1 MISFGN
7 EIRSA
12 VSALFENAPA
22 VLVEV
27 RFPGCGTSPD
37 WYLCDEQEQLDK
49 ILDRLAAGAELHLS
63 NVQDLKN
70 QLAAERQKEAQTA
83 APQTPNAALANATT
97 ARAP

>member
-27 RFPGCGTSPD
+27 RFPGCGTSPE
-37 WYLCDEQEQLDK
+37 WYLCEDEEQLDQ
-49 ILDRLAAGAELHLS
+49 IVDRLARGAEVHLS
-63 NVQDLKN
+63 DVQDLKN
-70 QLAAERQKEAQTA
+70 NKGAVSFQK
-83 APQTPNAALANATT
+83 
-97 ARAP
+97 